1 MRRRSR
7 KSPPSKSGLSR
18 RAMLAGAGTVL
29 VGGGAAAAF
38 ATGAYKSVT
47 GFRGSTIDTAADPNA
62 VVGMDI
68 QSPVQKNSRDPL
80 LYFTNNFSEP
90 VDVTVTLQTCSDGTL
105 YAPDGTTG
113 CSVTA
118 TAVPSGN
125 TVRFD
130 IEASVTGTVP
140 FTVDVNGQSSSFS
153 ATRDT
158 ESEAGENRSET
169 WVKKLQG
176 LTPQEP
182 PQNNWTVK
190 DVKVED
196 VVGAENLDRVEFDI
210 REPDGSL
217 VGEFTADCDD
227 PSVDCQGGAKYQPT
241 GNPSVTIDPTDSSY
255 TVDSS
260 ILYTLTVTAFDK
272 DGNSDS
278 DTITSDE

>member
-7 KSPPSKSGLSR
+7 ESPPSKSGLSR
-18 RAMLAGAGTVL
+18 RTVLAGLGTAL
-29 VGGGAAAAF
+29 VGGGAGAAL
-38 ATGAYKSVT
+38 ATGAYDSVT
-47 GFRGSTIDTAADPNA
+47 GFRGSTLDTAADPNA

-68 QSPVQKNSRDPL
+68 QSPVKKNSRDPL

-90 VDVTVTLQTCSDGTL
+90 VDVTLTLQTCTDGTL

-113 CSVTA
+113 CSVTS

-140 FTVDVNGQSSSFS
+140 FTVDVNGESSSFT

-158 ESEAGENRSET
+158 LSESGESKSET

-176 LTPQEP
+176 LTPREQP
-182 PQNNWTVK
+182 DNDWTVK

-196 VVGAENLDRVEFDI
+196 VVGAENLDRVEFDV
-210 REPDGSL
+210 REPDGTL
-217 VGEFTADCDD
+217 VGDFTANCDD
-227 PSVDCQGGAKYQPT
+227 ANVDCSGGAKYQPN
-241 GNPSVTIDPTDSSY
+241 GNPSVEIEPVDNNY
-255 TVDSS
+255 QVDSS
-260 ILYTLTVTAFDK
+260 VLYTLTVTGFDK

-278 DTITSDE
+278 DTINSDE